1 MKIIFRHNSFDEN
14 TFSLGITLTHSHRF
28 GISMNTDPLLPSG
41 ARIVPALSSA
51 ELRETLRARHPVG
64 ILGGM
69 GPAAGVDFVR
79 LFLSACE
86 RCLREHGTPIVDQA
100 FPEHWLAQIPV
111 VDRSRALLDPNAPQ
125 PLQGMSLAIERL
137 ARLGART
144 VAVACNTAHAW
155 QAALQREQPDVE
167 LLHIAKETAMHL
179 RASGVTSAMLLA
191 TEGTYR
197 MALYQQAFDACGI
210 LCVLPAARERG
221 ALMEGIYDGVKA
233 GRLELARERFAAVGR
248 VLHEQHGDLP
258 MVMACT
264 EIPLAMPFIDE
275 AREWRLVDPAE
286 VLALALARRAYGLR

>member
-1 MKIIFRHNSFDEN
+1 MKINFRHNSEDEN
-14 TFSLGITLTHSHRF
+14 VFSLGITLIHRHRF
-28 GISMNTDPLLPSG
+28 GISMNTDPPLSSG
-41 ARIVPALSSA
+41 ARFASGLSQPEPEA
-51 ELRETLRARHPVG
+51 RLRACHPVG

-125 PLQGMSLAIERL
+125 PLEGMALAIGRL

-155 QAALQREQPDVE
+155 QATLQREQPDVE
-167 LLHIAKETAMHL
+167 LLHIARETAAHL
-179 RASGVTSAMLLA
+179 RLCGVTSAMLLA

-197 MALYQQAFDACGI
+197 MALYQDAFDAYEI
-210 LCVLPAARERG
+210 RCVLPSARERG

-286 VLALALARRAYGLR
+286 VLALALARRAYGLA

>member
-1 MKIIFRHNSFDEN
+1 
-14 TFSLGITLTHSHRF
+14 
-28 GISMNTDPLLPSG
+28 MNIAPHLPSG
-41 ARIVPALSSA
+41 ATVEAGVSQPKAEAAL
-51 ELRETLRARHPVG
+51 TARHPVG

-86 RCLREHGTPIVDQA
+86 RCLREHEMPIVDQA

-125 PLQGMSLAIERL
+125 PLEGMSLAIGRL
-137 ARLGART
+137 VALGART

-167 LLHIAKETAMHL
+167 LLHIARETAAHL
-179 RASGVTSAMLLA
+179 RASGVTSVMLLA

-197 MALYQQAFDACGI
+197 MALYQQAFDACEI
-210 LCVLPAARERG
+210 RCVLPSAEERHT
-221 ALMEGIYDGVKA
+221 LMEGIYDGVKA
-233 GRLELARERFAAVGR
+233 SRLELARECFAAVGR
-248 VLHEQHGDLP
+248 ALHERHGDLP

-264 EIPLAMPFIDE
+264 EIPLAMPSADA
-275 AREWRLVDPAE
+275 AREWTLVDPAE
-286 VLALALARRAYGLR
+286 VLALALARRAYGLGPLPFKSA